1 MVLAMTFAT
10 TLSYAY
16 MGIVGMGINVN
27 TVPIIAVGIGVGID
41 YSIYIMDRV
50 REEAQNYTDITD
62 AVIRAISTTGVAV
75 AFTALTLIGGVIMW
89 VFISTL
95 RFQADAALLLS
106 VMLVLNAM
114 ASIFLVTAWITIFKP
129 EFIVRE
135 LRSSQD

>member
-1 MVLAMTFAT
+1 
-10 TLSYAY
+10 
-16 MGIVGMGINVN
+16 MGINVN

-41 YSIYIMDRV
+41 YSIYIMDRI

-75 AFTALTLIGGVIMW
+75 GFTALTLIGGVIMW

-106 VMLVLNAM
+106 VMLILNAM
-114 ASIFLVTAWITIFKP
+114 ASIFLVPAWITIFKP
-129 EFIVRE
+129 KFIVGGITIRTG
-135 LRSSQD
+135 LNISIRFLLNRNSFCS